1 MIVHFGFFKGHAS
14 EDELEAGAGSMD
26 VLQMRDSPQP
36 AVLSQGDLGSVSEGS
51 AESISGENQGD
62 EPDRADDPMG

>member
-1 MIVHFGFFKGHAS
+1 MN
-14 EDELEAGAGSMD
+14 

-62 EPDRADDPMG
+62 EPDRADDPMGQEFFFTR